1 MKPYSIIFIAI
12 SLLIVQIKGFG
23 ILSANENEYD
33 KLLSNQRS
41 MTIETWK
48 QLQSHGVTKETKLV
62 LDFLYY
68 ASNKDSAE
76 KCRNHLFEYEY
87 TVQIKPEKKDKPQ
100 GLWIVN
106 GNTQQTKVNQDILIQ
121 WVDYMV
127 TAGWKFGCVFDG
139 WGAEIP

>member
-1 MKPYSIIFIAI
+1 MLAIIA
-12 SLLIVQIKGFG
+12 LLIFQIEGPG
-23 ILSANENEYD
+23 ILSANDNEYD

-48 QLQSHGVTKETKLV
+48 RLQSLGVKKETKLV
-62 LDFLYY
+62 LEFFYY

-76 KCRNHLFEYEY
+76 KCMRHLLEYEY
-87 TVQIKPEKKDKPQ
+87 AVQIKPEKKNKVD
-100 GLWIVN
+100 GLWIVT
-106 GNTQQTKVNQDILIQ
+106 GNTQPTEVNKDILLQ